1 MKEITG
7 DLFAQKADALC
18 ITTNGVVKKDGAC
31 VMGRGCALTAK
42 AKWPQIEYVLGSLLT
57 KHGNHC
63 YVLLRVDQ
71 TDIVSFPTKNDWK
84 IDSKLPL
91 IQQSCQEL
99 VGLADIH
106 GWCNIVLPRPGC
118 GNGGLQ
124 WKDIKPVLEK
134 YLDDRFSVIS
144 Y

>member
-7 DLFAQKADALC
+7 DLFTQQADALC
-18 ITTNGVVKKDGAC
+18 ITTNGMVKTDGSC

-42 AKWPQIEYVLGSLLT
+42 TKWPQIQQVLGGLLT

-63 YVLLRVDQ
+63 YILLRVGE

-84 IDSKLPL
+84 MNSDISL
-91 IQQSCQEL
+91 IERSCQEL
-99 VGLADIH
+99 KTLANIH
-106 GWCNIVLPRPGC
+106 SWQRIVLPRPGC
-118 GNGGLQ
+118 GNGGLE
-124 WKDIKPVLEK
+124 WRDIRPVLEQ
-134 YLDDRFSVIS
+134 YFDDRFSVIS

>member
-31 VMGRGCALTAK
+31 VMGRGCALIAK
-42 AKWPQIEYVLGSLLT
+42 TKWPQIGHVLGSLLT

-84 IDSKLPL
+84 VDSELPL
-91 IQQSCQEL
+91 IRCSCQEL

-106 GWCNIVLPRPGC
+106 GWCSVVLPRPGC
-118 GNGGLQ
+118 GNGGLR
-124 WKDIKPVLEK
+124 WEDIRPVLEQ